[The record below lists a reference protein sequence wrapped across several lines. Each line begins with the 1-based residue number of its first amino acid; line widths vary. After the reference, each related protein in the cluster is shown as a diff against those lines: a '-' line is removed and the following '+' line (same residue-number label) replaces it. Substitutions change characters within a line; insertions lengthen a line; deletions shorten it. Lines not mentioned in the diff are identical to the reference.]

1 MAGFVCRPVF
11 IFATASSF
19 IRHLSQLVTAIGKI
33 RQNMFMACLSPG
45 LAVAKDS
52 ASCAPLE
59 YLVGF
64 SKWRLLSDRMN
75 GLTDEELLRDYAEN
89 RSEAAFTQLARRH
102 VDLVYSAALRMVHDE
117 ALAEDVTQGAF
128 LALVQN
134 VRRLR
139 NRRALPGWLHHTT
152 QHLAANAVRAE
163 VRRRGREQEAV
174 TMNELLTTESNP
186 TWELVAPYLDAAL
199 GALSESDRDAVL
211 LRYFENKSL
220 REVGHALGTSDD
232 TAQKRVSRAVE
243 HLREFFARRGV
254 TAGASGLM
262 VVISANAVQA
272 APVGLTATISTAA
285 ALGGT
290 TIIGTATAT
299 ATRAIAM
306 TTLQKAIVGTVLAV
320 AVGTGIYQARET
332 SSLRTQLQTIEQK
345 QGPLTAQIGQ
355 LTSKR
360 DEAARSLA
368 GLREALRMSA
378 DNRDLLRLR
387 AEATRLRS
395 TIESARL
402 STNDPVAAMVES
414 WIAALNRIRATVE
427 RSPEAAIPEFRLLDD
442 GDWWKAAK
450 EVAAGMDERTALG
463 RMRYSARSKFTEL
476 LKPALQKYVQT
487 HNSQFPTDLAQLRP
501 YFKSPEDD
509 AMLERW
515 KIAPVSEFPELLSR
529 GGNQETTHVVTQRT
543 PSPIEEADGIRWL
556 IQPHL
561 STATSFKP
569 IPKQ

>member
-1 MAGFVCRPVF
+1 
-11 IFATASSF
+11 
-19 IRHLSQLVTAIGKI
+19 
-33 RQNMFMACLSPG
+33 
-45 LAVAKDS
+45 
-52 ASCAPLE
+52 LE

-64 SKWRLLSDRMN
+64 SQWRLLLDRMN
-75 GLTDEELLRDYAEN
+75 VLTDEELVRDYAEN

-117 ALAEDVTQGAF
+117 PLAEDVTQDVF

-163 VRRRGREQEAV
+163 VRRRVREQEAAA
-174 TMNELLTTESNP
+174 MNELLATQSNP
-186 TWELVAPYLDAAL
+186 SWELIAPQLDAAL
-199 GALSESDRDAVL
+199 GELSEADRDAVL

-254 TAGASGLM
+254 TAGASGLI

-272 APVGLTATISTAA
+272 APVRLAAAISTAA

-290 TIIGTATAT
+290 TITGTATAT
-299 ATRAIAM
+299 ATKAIAM
-306 TTLQKAIVGTVLAV
+306 TTLQKAVVGAALAV
-320 AVGTGIYQARET
+320 AVGTGVYQARET
-332 SSLRTQLQTIEQK
+332 SSLRTQLQTIEQQ
-345 QGPLTAQIGQ
+345 QGPLTEQIGQ

-368 GLREALRMSA
+368 GLREALRMST
-378 DNRDLLRLR
+378 DNGDLLRLR
-387 AEATRLRS
+387 AEAARLRS
-395 TIESARL
+395 TIESARQ
-402 STNDPVAAMVES
+402 SAKVSSETNDPVAAMVES

-427 RSPEAAIPEFRLLDD
+427 RTPEAVIPEFRLL
-442 GDWWKAAK
+442 GERDWWNAAK
-450 EVAAGMDERTALG
+450 HIAAGMDERKVLSG
-463 RMRYSARSKFTEL
+463 MRFSARNEFAQL
-476 LKPALQKYVQT
+476 VQPALQKYVQT
-487 HNSQFPTDLAQLRP
+487 HDSQFPTDLAQLHP
-501 YFKSPEDD
+501 YFKSPVDD
-509 AMLERW
+509 AVLERW
-515 KIAPVSEFPELLSR
+515 KIAPVSEFPGILSQ
-529 GGNQETTHVVTQRT
+529 GSNGATPVVTQRA
-543 PSPIEEADGIRWL
+543 PSPIDEADVTRWL
-556 IQPHL
+556 IQPNGL
-561 STATSFKP
+561 TFTDFKP